1 MSFLVISG
9 FMEKGGFLSRL
20 IRSSAF
26 VMRFM
31 KYPCQGKK
39 RELFS
44 YYRSLVLVLV
54 LTSASG
60 GFFLQGSF
68 EATCSFC
75 HSLFKFIHYTFEHRS
90 RCWGYIRDRARE
102 FNA

>member
-20 IRSSAF
+20 IRSLVF
-26 VMRFM
+26 VMWFM
-31 KYPCQGKK
+31 KHLCQDKK
-39 RELFS
+39 RELFF
-44 YYRSLVLVLV
+44 YYCSLVLVLV

-60 GFFLQGSF
+60 GFVLQESF

-75 HSLFKFIHYTFEHRS
+75 HS
-90 RCWGYIRDRARE
+90 
-102 FNA
+102 